1 MRVIELADAAAV
13 VVIHARWNNCAC
25 AVFIPKS
32 LAAGRVEFAN
42 QPLGVART
50 KTL

>member
-1 MRVIELADAAAV
+1 MRVIELADAVAIFA
-13 VVIHARWNNCAC
+13 IRARWNNCEC

-42 QPLGVART
+42 QPL
-50 KTL
+50 